1 MPLRPGGAR
10 RRDPPDPDGRAHR
23 PGLARLPPGGQ
34 AGAPLRIPRR
44 RPLRAPGRAP
54 LQPAQAPP
62 RSLRQGHRRGDRV
75 ERRDLRIPG
84 RRSRRGSDAGRS
96 RQRALRSQER
106 RGGPRIHVG
115 RRPATAHPVAPD
127 RDLRGARQGLHHPEP
142 GRPEG
147 AAGNL
152 RRPGL
157 PGLHRVP
164 RAPRRDRRRADARP
178 PLRARPPPRR
188 ARPHQLLG
196 LQHDRLLRARFALRE
211 RGRPRRAGARVQA
224 DGQGAPPGRDR
235 GHPRR
240 RLQPHR
246 RGQPTRAHAL
256 LPRDRQR
263 GLLPAGRRG
272 PALLHGLHRMR
283 QHARHDASPVRPA
296 PHGQPPVLGVGDAR
310 RRLPLRPGLGPGA
323 GAPRGRSP
331 LVLLR
336 RDPPGPPDQPG
347 QAHRRALGPGG
358 RRLPGGQL
366 PGRLGRVERPLPRH
380 DPPIL
385 EGGRRPGGGPR
396 LPPHGIQRPLRV
408 RRPPARRPA

>member
-1 MPLRPGGAR
+1 M
-10 RRDPPDPDGRAHR
+10 DPAFTWGDD
-23 PGLARLPPGGQ
+23 
-34 AGAPLRIPRR
+34 
-44 RPLRAPGRAP
+44 RPLRTPWHLTVIYEAHVKGFTIRN
-54 LQPAQAPP
+54 PAVPKP
-62 RSLRQGHRRGDRV
+62 
-75 ERRDLRIPG
+75 
-84 RRSRRGSDAGRS
+84 
-96 RQRALRSQER
+96 
-106 RGGPRIHVG
+106 
-115 RRPATAHPVAPD
+115 
-127 RDLRGARQGLHHPEP
+127 LRGTYAGLASPASIEYL
-142 GRPEG
+142 
-147 AAGNL
+147 AS
-152 RRPGL
+152 
-157 PGLHRVP
+157 
-164 RAPRRDRRRADARP
+164 PRRDRRRADARP

-196 LQHDRLLRARFALRE
+196 LQHDRLLRARLALRE

-224 DGQGAPPGRDR
+224 DGQGPPPGRDR

-246 RGQPTRAHAL
+246 RGQPPRAHAL

-263 GLLPAGRRG
+263 RLLPARRRR
-272 PALLHGLHRMR
+272 PALLHGLHRVR

-366 PGRLGRVERPLPRH
+366 PGRLGRVERPVPGH
-380 DPPIL
+380 DPPVL

-396 LPPHGIQRPLRV
+396 LSPHGIQRSLRV
-408 RRPPARRPA
+408 RTAAGRRPA